1 MRTTSVASAFVV
13 LMLVMLAIG
22 AAPASAQEIDNCHP
36 ISPSESVIVT
46 RTEGDDIKG
55 MLLCISQREVVIAE
69 QGQVSRYPLEHIQR
83 IRKPRDPVWN
93 GAAIGAAIP
102 LIFWAVLCHECNAEP
117 MLKASLTYGLIG
129 LTVDALRTGPRD
141 VYAGPGKSASF
152 AWRIRF

>member
-1 MRTTSVASAFVV
+1 MRTTSAAVA
-13 LMLVMLAIG
+13 LVATLLTG
-22 AAPASAQEIDNCHP
+22 AGSASAQEIDNHCHT
-36 ISPSESVIVT
+36 ISPSENVIVT
-46 RTEGDDIKG
+46 KVEGYDIRG
-55 MLLCISQREVVIAE
+55 MLLCISEREVVIAE
-69 QGQVSRYPLEHIQR
+69 QGQVSRYPLGDIQR

-102 LIFWAVLCHECNAEP
+102 LIFWAVLCHDCPAEP

-141 VYAGPGKSASF
+141 VYSGPGKSASL

>member
-1 MRTTSVASAFVV
+1 MRTTSAASAFFV
-13 LMLVMLAIG
+13 LVMLATG
-22 AAPASAQEIDNCHP
+22 AATASAQGIDNACHT

-55 MLLCISQREVVIAE
+55 MLLCMSEREVVIAE
-69 QGQVSRYPLEHIQR
+69 QGQVSRYPLERIQR

-117 MLKASLTYGLIG
+117 MLRASVTYGLIG
-129 LTVDALRTGPRD
+129 LTVDALRTGPRE
-141 VYAGPGKSASF
+141 VYTGPGKSA
-152 AWRIRF
+152 AIGWRIRF